1 MWFQRRDERYV
12 DEVKLLNGLDQLDS
26 QQTKEAQSHL
36 AFCFL
41 NAASV
46 LMQQGHFQD
55 AVYSCTK
62 ALEFD
67 PRSAKGHFRRAQA
80 GPPWKNSSMWGRE
93 CLEMFSM
100 LLCCM
105 QANYALD
112 STHHLELAVKDLRQ
126 AAVLSPSDARV
137 RACLNEWKQELML
150 QNAKD
155 RRTFKKIFSGESLYV
170 DENSNSLGLSSH
182 PLWYE

>member
-1 MWFQRRDERYV
+1 
-12 DEVKLLNGLDQLDS
+12 
-26 QQTKEAQSHL
+26 
-36 AFCFL
+36 
-41 NAASV
+41 
-46 LMQQGHFQD
+46 
-55 AVYSCTK
+55 
-62 ALEFD
+62 
-67 PRSAKGHFRRAQA
+67 
-80 GPPWKNSSMWGRE
+80 
-93 CLEMFSM
+93 MFSM